1 MSPQSNR
8 PVMGIVQDALLGVM
22 LFTLKDTFLEID
34 IVMNLLMWI
43 NFDGTIPPPTVIKP
57 KPLWTG
63 KQIYS
68 LIIPDINLSKY
79 GEKLIDNWASSADKN
94 ILI

>member
-1 MSPQSNR
+1 
-8 PVMGIVQDALLGVM
+8 MGIVQDALLGVM
-22 LFTLKDTFLEID
+22 LFTLKDTFIEID

-43 NFDGTIPPPTVIKP
+43 NYDGTIPHPVVIKP

-63 KQIYS
+63 KQIFS
-68 LIIPDINLSKY
+68 LIIPDINLNKF
-79 GEKLIDNWASSADKN
+79 GEKDKANWASAADKN